1 VIGQPHYQPASYRTL
16 LKGGYPASGNS
27 ELLALARID
36 AVLKRK
42 PREYRTDFIAEAVE
56 RELRRRER
64 KPPKPRAKP

>member
-1 VIGQPHYQPASYRTL
+1 
-16 LKGGYPASGNS
+16 
-27 ELLALARID
+27 LLALARID